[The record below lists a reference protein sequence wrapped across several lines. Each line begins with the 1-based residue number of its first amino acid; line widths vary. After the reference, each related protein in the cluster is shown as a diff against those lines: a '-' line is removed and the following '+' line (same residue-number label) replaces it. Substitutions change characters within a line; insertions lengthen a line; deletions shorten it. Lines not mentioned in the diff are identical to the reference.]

1 MRHALLKDLKAWVAA
16 VGLVAFAGG
25 SPLYA
30 QQAVLPVAPL
40 AAPSTVE
47 QKSMPSTVE
56 PKSMPSTVAPKSMPS
71 TAELDEYRIGAQ
83 DLIEISVFQVQE
95 LTRSVRVNAQGMITL
110 PLLGQVR
117 AGGLTANELET
128 VLATK
133 LSENLLQDPQV
144 SVFIK
149 EFVSQRVV
157 VDGSVM
163 KIGAYPLTGKTTLLQ
178 VVAMAGG
185 LDPLADP
192 STVHILRDKP
202 SGEREIFTYNLL
214 AIRDG
219 EVADPLIKGNDTV
232 TVEKSAARAFFKGA
246 TDTLRGFISFG
257 QYTIGQ

>member
-1 MRHALLKDLKAWVAA
+1 MVMQERGFIMRHALPRGLKVWFAA
-16 VGLVAFAGG
+16 LGLMALAGG
-25 SPLYA
+25 NPLYA

-40 AAPSTVE
+40 AAP
-47 QKSMPSTVE
+47 P
-56 PKSMPSTVAPKSMPS
+56 TVASKPIPA
-71 TAELDEYRIGAQ
+71 TAEQDEYRIGAQ
-83 DLIEISVFQVQE
+83 DLVEISVFQVPE
-95 LTRSVRVNAQGMITL
+95 LTRAVRVNAQGMITL

-157 VDGSVM
+157 IDGSVV
-163 KIGAYPLTGKTTLLQ
+163 KIGAYPLSGKTTLLQ
-178 VVAMAGG
+178 AIAMAGG

-192 STVHILRDKP
+192 TTVHVFRDKP
-202 SGEREIFTYNLL
+202 SGEREVLTFDLL

-219 EVADPLIKGNDTV
+219 QAADPLIKGNDTI
-232 TVEKSAARAFFKGA
+232 TVEKSASRAFFKGV
-246 TDTLRGFISFG
+246 TDTMRGFISFG
-257 QYTIGQ
+257 QYTIGK

>member
-1 MRHALLKDLKAWVAA
+1 
-16 VGLVAFAGG
+16 
-25 SPLYA
+25 
-30 QQAVLPVAPL
+30 
-40 AAPSTVE
+40 
-47 QKSMPSTVE
+47 
-56 PKSMPSTVAPKSMPS
+56 
-71 TAELDEYRIGAQ
+71 
-83 DLIEISVFQVQE
+83 
-95 LTRSVRVNAQGMITL
+95 
-110 PLLGQVR
+110 LLGQVR

-157 VDGSVM
+157 IDGNVM

-178 VVAMAGG
+178 AIAMAGG

-192 STVHILRDKP
+192 STVHVFRDKP
-202 SGEREIFTYNLL
+202 GGEREVYTFDLL

-219 EVADPLIKGNDTV
+219 GAADPLIKGNDTI

>member
-1 MRHALLKDLKAWVAA
+1 MRYALLKGFKIWLTAF
-16 VGLVAFAGG
+16 GLVVFAG
-25 SPLYA
+25 SNTLYA
-30 QQAVLPVAPL
+30 QQAVSPTAPL
-40 AAPSTVE
+40 AAPPTAAA
-47 QKSMPSTVE
+47 KSIP
-56 PKSMPSTVAPKSMPS
+56 A

-83 DLIEISVFQVQE
+83 DLVEISVFQVPE

-117 AGGLTANELET
+117 AGGLTANQLET
-128 VLATK
+128 LLAAK

-144 SVFIK
+144 NVFVK

-163 KIGAYPLTGKTTLLQ
+163 KIGAYPLSGKTTLLQ

-192 STVHILRDKP
+192 STVHIFRDKP
-202 SGEREIFTYNLL
+202 SGEREVLTFNLL
-214 AIRDG
+214 AIRSG

-246 TDTLRGFISFG
+246 TDALRGFISFG

>member
-1 MRHALLKDLKAWVAA
+1 MRHVLLKGFKVWFAA
-16 VGLVAFAGG
+16 AGLLALAGV
-25 SPLYA
+25 SPAYA
-30 QQAVLPVAPL
+30 QQAVSPVAPL
-40 AAPSTVE
+40 AAPATV
-47 QKSMPSTVE
+47 P
-56 PKSMPSTVAPKSMPS
+56 PKPIPA
-71 TAELDEYRIGAQ
+71 TAEQDEYRIGAQ

-95 LTRSVRVNAQGMITL
+95 LTRAVRVNAQGMITL

-144 SVFIK
+144 NVFIK

-157 VDGSVM
+157 VDGSVV

-192 STVHILRDKP
+192 STVHIFRDKP
-202 SGEREIFTYNLL
+202 SGEREVLTYDLF
-214 AIRDG
+214 AIREG
-219 EVADPLIKGNDTV
+219 AVADPLIKGNDTV
-232 TVEKSAARAFFKGA
+232 RVEKSAARAFFKGA

>member
-1 MRHALLKDLKAWVAA
+1 MRHALLKGFRAWFAA
-16 VGLVAFAGG
+16 LGLLAFAGG

-30 QQAVLPVAPL
+30 QQAVAPVAPL
-40 AAPSTVE
+40 AAP
-47 QKSMPSTVE
+47 PAAP
-56 PKSMPSTVAPKSMPS
+56 PKPIPA
-71 TAELDEYRIGAQ
+71 TAEQDEYRIGAQ

-95 LTRSVRVNAQGMITL
+95 LTRAVRVNAHGMITL

-117 AGGLTANELET
+117 AGGLTAHELET
-128 VLATK
+128 VLAAK

-144 SVFIK
+144 NVFVK

-163 KIGAYPLTGKTTLLQ
+163 KIGAYPLSGKTTLLQ

-192 STVHILRDKP
+192 TTVHIFRDKP
-202 SGEREIFTYNLL
+202 NGQREVLTYDLL
-214 AIRDG
+214 AIRGG

-232 TVEKSAARAFFKGA
+232 TVEKSATRAFFKGV
-246 TDTLRGFISFG
+246 TETLRGFISFG

>member
-1 MRHALLKDLKAWVAA
+1 MRNALLKGFKVWIAA
-16 VGLVAFAGG
+16 VGLVAFAG
-25 SPLYA
+25 SCPLYA
-30 QQAVLPVAPL
+30 QQAVSPVAPL
-40 AAPSTVE
+40 AASPTV
-47 QKSMPSTVE
+47 V
-56 PKSMPSTVAPKSMPS
+56 PKAIPA
-71 TAELDEYRIGAQ
+71 TAEQDEYRIGAQ

-95 LTRSVRVNAQGMITL
+95 LTRSVRVNAHGMITL

-144 SVFIK
+144 NVFVK

-157 VDGSVM
+157 MDGSVV
-163 KIGAYPLTGKTTLLQ
+163 KIGAYPLSGKTTLLQ

-192 STVHILRDKP
+192 STVHIFRDKP
-202 SGEREIFTYNLL
+202 NGEREVLTYDLL
-214 AIRDG
+214 AIREG
-219 EVADPLIKGNDTV
+219 TVADPLIRGNDTV
-232 TVEKSAARAFFKGA
+232 RVEKSAARAFFKGA

>member
-1 MRHALLKDLKAWVAA
+1 MRHVLLKGFKVWFAA
-16 VGLVAFAGG
+16 VGLVTFTGG
-25 SPLYA
+25 NPLYA
-30 QQAVLPVAPL
+30 QQAVSPVAPL
-40 AAPSTVE
+40 AAPPAVPA
-47 QKSMPSTVE
+47 KPMP
-56 PKSMPSTVAPKSMPS
+56 A
-71 TAELDEYRIGAQ
+71 TAEQDEYRIGAQ

-95 LTRSVRVNAQGMITL
+95 LTRAVRVNAHGMITL

-117 AGGLTANELET
+117 AGGLTANELEMM
-128 VLATK
+128 LATK

-144 SVFIK
+144 NVFVK

-157 VDGSVM
+157 VDGNVM

-192 STVHILRDKP
+192 STVHIFREKP
-202 SGEREIFTYNLL
+202 GGEREVLTFDLF
-214 AIRDG
+214 AIRGG

>member
-1 MRHALLKDLKAWVAA
+1 MRHALLKGFKAWLTAI
-16 VGLVAFAGG
+16 GLVAFAGG

-30 QQAVLPVAPL
+30 QQAVSPVAPL
-40 AAPSTVE
+40 TASPIV
-47 QKSMPSTVE
+47 V
-56 PKSMPSTVAPKSMPS
+56 PKPIPA
-71 TAELDEYRIGAQ
+71 TAEQDEYRIGAQ

-117 AGGLTANELET
+117 VGGLTANELET
-128 VLATK
+128 LLAAK

-144 SVFIK
+144 NVFVK

-157 VDGSVM
+157 VDGSVV
-163 KIGAYPLTGKTTLLQ
+163 KIGAYPLSGKTTLLQ

-192 STVHILRDKP
+192 TTVHIFRDKP
-202 SGEREIFTYNLL
+202 NGQREVLTYDLL
-214 AIRDG
+214 AIRGG

-232 TVEKSAARAFFKGA
+232 TVEKSATRAFFKGV
-246 TDTLRGFISFG
+246 TETLRGFISFG

>member
-1 MRHALLKDLKAWVAA
+1 MRHALLKGFKVWFTA
-16 VGLVAFAGG
+16 VGLVALAGG
-25 SPLYA
+25 SPVYA
-30 QQAVLPVAPL
+30 QQAVSPVAPL
-40 AAPSTVE
+40 AAPPTV
-47 QKSMPSTVE
+47 P
-56 PKSMPSTVAPKSMPS
+56 PKPIPA
-71 TAELDEYRIGAQ
+71 TAEQDEYRIGAQ

-95 LTRSVRVNAQGMITL
+95 LTRAVRVNAQGMITL

-157 VDGSVM
+157 VDGSVL

-178 VVAMAGG
+178 VIAMAGG

-192 STVHILRDKP
+192 TTVHVFREKP
-202 SGEREIFTYNLL
+202 SGEREVHTFDLL
-214 AIRDG
+214 AIRAG

-232 TVEKSAARAFFKGA
+232 TVEKSAGRAFFKGV
-246 TDTLRGFISFG
+246 TDTLRGFIGFG
-257 QYTIGQ
+257 TYTIGH

>member
-1 MRHALLKDLKAWVAA
+1 M
-16 VGLVAFAGG
+16 
-25 SPLYA
+25 
-30 QQAVLPVAPL
+30 
-40 AAPSTVE
+40 
-47 QKSMPSTVE
+47 
-56 PKSMPSTVAPKSMPS
+56 
-71 TAELDEYRIGAQ
+71 
-83 DLIEISVFQVQE
+83 FQVQE
-95 LTRSVRVNAQGMITL
+95 LTRSVRVNAQGLITL
-110 PLLGQVR
+110 PLLGQVQ

-128 VLATK
+128 ALAAK

-144 SVFIK
+144 SVFVK

-163 KIGAYPLTGKTTLLQ
+163 RIGAYPLTGKTALLQ

-232 TVEKSAARAFFKGA
+232 TVEKIGCQGFFQGRDRYPARFHQLWPVYDRPVVFSLLPGSFRLAFFDFYR
-246 TDTLRGFISFG
+246 TSP
-257 QYTIGQ
+257 

>member
-1 MRHALLKDLKAWVAA
+1 MRHALPKGLKIWLAA
-16 VGLVAFAGG
+16 VGLLAFVGG
-25 SPLYA
+25 NPLYA

-40 AAPSTVE
+40 AAP
-47 QKSMPSTVE
+47 P
-56 PKSMPSTVAPKSMPS
+56 TVAPKPIPA
-71 TAELDEYRIGAQ
+71 TNELDEYRIGAQ

-110 PLLGQVR
+110 PLLGQVH
-117 AGGLTANELET
+117 AGGLTANELEMA
-128 VLATK
+128 LAAK

-157 VDGSVM
+157 IDGSVV
-163 KIGAYPLTGKTTLLQ
+163 KIGAYPLSGKTTLLQ
-178 VVAMAGG
+178 AIAMAGG

-192 STVHILRDKP
+192 STVHVVREKP
-202 SGEREIFTYNLL
+202 TGEREVYTFDLL

-219 EVADPLIKGNDTV
+219 GAADPLIKGNDTI

>member
-1 MRHALLKDLKAWVAA
+1 MRHALLKNLKAWVTV

-30 QQAVLPVAPL
+30 QLAVSPVAPL
-40 AAPSTVE
+40 AAPSKTE
-47 QKSMPSTVE
+47 PKSIPSTVE
-56 PKSMPSTVAPKSMPS
+56 PKSMAATVAPKPMPS
-71 TAELDEYRIGAQ
+71 TAEQDEYRIGAQ

-95 LTRSVRVNAQGMITL
+95 LTRSVRVNAQGLITL
-110 PLLGQVR
+110 PLLGQVQ

-128 VLATK
+128 ALAAK

-144 SVFIK
+144 SVFVK

-163 KIGAYPLTGKTTLLQ
+163 RIGAYPLTGKTTLLQ

-202 SGEREIFTYNLL
+202 SGEREIFTFNLL

>member
-1 MRHALLKDLKAWVAA
+1 MRHALPQGLKVWFAA
-16 VGLVAFAGG
+16 VGVVALAGG
-25 SPLYA
+25 NPLYA

-40 AAPSTVE
+40 AAP
-47 QKSMPSTVE
+47 PA
-56 PKSMPSTVAPKSMPS
+56 VAPRPIPA
-71 TAELDEYRIGAQ
+71 TAEQDEYRIGAQ
-83 DLIEISVFQVQE
+83 DLVEISVFQVQE
-95 LTRSVRVNAQGMITL
+95 LTRAVRVNAQGMITL

-157 VDGSVM
+157 IDGSVV
-163 KIGAYPLTGKTTLLQ
+163 KIGAYPLSGKTTLLQ
-178 VVAMAGG
+178 AIAMAGG

-192 STVHILRDKP
+192 STVHIFRDKP
-202 SGEREIFTYNLL
+202 SGEREVLTFDLL

-219 EVADPLIKGNDTV
+219 QAADPLIKGNDTI
-232 TVEKSAARAFFKGA
+232 TVEKSASRAFFKGV
-246 TDTLRGFISFG
+246 TDTMRGFIGFG
-257 QYTIGQ
+257 QYTIGK

>member
-1 MRHALLKDLKAWVAA
+1 MRHALLKGFKAWFAA
-16 VGLVAFAGG
+16 IGLVAFAGG

-30 QQAVLPVAPL
+30 QQAVSPVAPL
-40 AAPSTVE
+40 TASPIV
-47 QKSMPSTVE
+47 V
-56 PKSMPSTVAPKSMPS
+56 PKPIPA
-71 TAELDEYRIGAQ
+71 TAEQDEYRIGAQ

-128 VLATK
+128 QLAAK

-144 SVFIK
+144 NVFVK

-157 VDGSVM
+157 VDGSVV
-163 KIGAYPLTGKTTLLQ
+163 KIGAYPLSGKTTLLQ

-192 STVHILRDKP
+192 TTVHIFRDKP
-202 SGEREIFTYNLL
+202 NGQREVLTYDLL
-214 AIRDG
+214 AIRGG

-232 TVEKSAARAFFKGA
+232 TVEKSATRAFFKGV
-246 TDTLRGFISFG
+246 TETLRGFISFG

>member
-1 MRHALLKDLKAWVAA
+1 MRHALLKGFKAWLTAI
-16 VGLVAFAGG
+16 GLVAFAGG

-30 QQAVLPVAPL
+30 QQAVSPVAPL
-40 AAPSTVE
+40 TASPIVVP
-47 QKSMPSTVE
+47 KPMP
-56 PKSMPSTVAPKSMPS
+56 A
-71 TAELDEYRIGAQ
+71 TAEQDEYRIGAQ

-95 LTRSVRVNAQGMITL
+95 LTRAVRVNAHGMITL

-128 VLATK
+128 QLAAK

-144 SVFIK
+144 NVFVK

-157 VDGSVM
+157 VDGSVV
-163 KIGAYPLTGKTTLLQ
+163 KIGAYPLSGKTTLLQ

-192 STVHILRDKP
+192 TTVHIFRDKP
-202 SGEREIFTYNLL
+202 NGQREVLTYDLL
-214 AIRDG
+214 AIRGG

-232 TVEKSAARAFFKGA
+232 TVEKSATRAFFKGV
-246 TDTLRGFISFG
+246 TETLRGFISFG

>member
-1 MRHALLKDLKAWVAA
+1 MVHSLPKGSRVRFAA
-16 VGLVAFAGG
+16 VALVASAAVPSKVVPAAG
-25 SPLYA
+25 
-30 QQAVLPVAPL
+30 
-40 AAPSTVE
+40 
-47 QKSMPSTVE
+47 
-56 PKSMPSTVAPKSMPS
+56 
-71 TAELDEYRIGAQ
+71 ELDEYRLGPQ

-117 AGGLTANELET
+117 AGGLTANELEA
-128 VLATK
+128 VLTTK

-144 SVFIK
+144 SVFVK

-157 VDGSVM
+157 IDGNVV
-163 KIGAYPLTGKTTLLQ
+163 KIGAYPLQGKTTLLQ
-178 VVAMAGG
+178 AIAMAGG

-192 STVHILRDKP
+192 STVHVFRDKP
-202 SGEREIFTYNLL
+202 SGQREVLTFDLV

-219 EVADPLIKGNDTV
+219 QAADPLIKGNDTI
-232 TVEKSAARAFFKGA
+232 TVEKSASKAFFKAA

>member
-1 MRHALLKDLKAWVAA
+1 MRYALLKGFKIWFAA
-16 VGLVAFAGG
+16 FGLVAFAGNNT
-25 SPLYA
+25 LYA
-30 QQAVLPVAPL
+30 QQAVSPIGPL
-40 AAPSTVE
+40 ATP
-47 QKSMPSTVE
+47 P
-56 PKSMPSTVAPKSMPS
+56 TVAAKPIPA

-83 DLIEISVFQVQE
+83 DLVEISVFQVPE

-117 AGGLTANELET
+117 AGGLTANQLET
-128 VLATK
+128 LLATK

-144 SVFIK
+144 NVFVK

-157 VDGSVM
+157 VDGNVM
-163 KIGAYPLTGKTTLLQ
+163 KIGAYPLSGKTTLLQ

-192 STVHILRDKP
+192 STVHIFRDKP
-202 SGEREIFTYNLL
+202 NGEREVLTFDLL
-214 AIRDG
+214 AIRGG

-232 TVEKSAARAFFKGA
+232 RVEKSAARAFFKGA